1 LSPADIEGHSAL
13 VGISTCV
20 DLINVTIRCR
30 CAVGLRHGA
39 SWALSRAYL
48 QGEQNAHE
56 TQAVAGSMT
65 TWSSKTR
72 WQHETIT
79 LHIDRAMPQMFHSSR
94 DWQCSLKKRFS
105 AVPLFPED
113 PCTLVASMKWPWR
126 SGQGWEEG
134 KQPHH
139 LWWHMTC

>member
-1 LSPADIEGHSAL
+1 MSPADIEGHSAL

-56 TQAVAGSMT
+56 TQAVAGSMRQHGAQ
-65 TWSSKTR
+65 KTR

-79 LHIDRAMPQMFHSSR
+79 LHLDRAMPQMFHTSGIG
-94 DWQCSLKKRFS
+94 S
-105 AVPLFPED
+105 AVLKSVSLQCLSFPRI
-113 PCTLVASMKWPWR
+113 LV
-126 SGQGWEEG
+126 
-134 KQPHH
+134 
-139 LWWHMTC
+139 LWWQA